1 MRKNYIG
8 RGKEMEY
15 KINVR
20 NHWWFDAGIV
30 GLYFIG
36 SKVKKNH
43 SNINLSFDADRLIIE
58 GKNEEEIRI
67 FLEQCYSFLAL
78 MYWNTSTKE
87 QIARNELVL
96 YNKETKEFS
105 VAPKR
110 QATPVVSNF
119 VKGTSWK
126 VDGEEYE
133 KLDDILKSRT
143 DEYLKETGK
152 SLWGNKKKLLFT
164 LPECHPDIKILPRE
178 NNRQSACSV
187 CGKLTSNL
195 TEISQ
200 PSFLLFASKSAAQSF
215 HTQGKKSAK
224 ICWECEL
231 LSKFTMDTI
240 NYKKDG
246 TSLSILLLNSQ
257 NLKDNIDNQSKIG
270 SNSVIRSLDSDYFY
284 KNIGFDPDGL
294 IGKAKMS
301 YELLWSYFVD
311 TYAVLK
317 SNEAITDFSE
327 EDLFLRLLGD
337 IVSSSMEIIVI
348 NLDGKGQT
356 FLTKELIFYN
366 DVSYVYR
373 LLSHLISINV
383 DVKSVYNSLYETD
396 GKGNL
401 TPSRNNVLKKVLNK
415 YCIVSD
421 VEAITFRKVYE
432 NKPIKVSNVLNFL
445 KEYYLIIKEDIMN
458 REQIEVAV
466 NLGKQIVYQPYMISG
481 EDKEVLKKIKGDLFA
496 LRKTRTVTDFIT
508 QLNTLQF
515 RYGISVSKS
524 ILDGILNEVSFEDF
538 KGYCIM
544 GALNNFNYYNSPKKQ
559 KGDNKD
565 E

>member
-1 MRKNYIG
+1 
-8 RGKEMEY
+8 MEY

-36 SKVKKNH
+36 NKVKKNH
-43 SNINLSFDADRLIIE
+43 SNISLSFVADCLIIE
-58 GKNEEEIRI
+58 GENEEEIRM

-110 QATPVVSNF
+110 QATPVVSSF

-126 VDGEEYE
+126 ANGAEYE

-164 LPECHPDIKILPRE
+164 LPECQPDIKILPRE
-178 NNRQSACSV
+178 NNNRQSACSV

-195 TEISQ
+195 TQISQ
-200 PSFLLFASKSAAQSF
+200 PSFLLFASKNAAQSF
-215 HTQGKKSAK
+215 HTQGKKPAK

-270 SNSVIRSLDSDYFY
+270 SNSVLRGLDSDYFY

-317 SNEAITDFSE
+317 SNEAITDFLE

-337 IVSSSMEIIVI
+337 IVSSPMEIIVI

-396 GKGNL
+396 SKGNL
-401 TPSRNNVLKKVLNK
+401 MPSRNSVLKKVLNK

-432 NKPIKVSNVLNFL
+432 NKPIKVSNVINFL
-445 KEYYLIIKEDIMN
+445 KEYYLMIKEDIMN

-466 NLGKQIVYQPYMISG
+466 NLGKQIVYQPYMASG

-496 LRKTRTVTDFIT
+496 LRKTRTVTDFVT

-544 GALNNFNYYNSPKKQ
+544 GALNNFNYYNSSKKQ
-559 KGDNKD
+559 KGDSKD